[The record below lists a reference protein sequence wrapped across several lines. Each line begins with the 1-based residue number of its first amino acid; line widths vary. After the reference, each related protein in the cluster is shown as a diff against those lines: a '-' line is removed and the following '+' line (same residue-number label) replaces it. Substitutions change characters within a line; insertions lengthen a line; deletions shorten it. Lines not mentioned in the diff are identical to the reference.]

1 MALRVRH
8 RAEIAAEPKTVSPPD
23 DDYLVVLNTRDSIAD
38 RFGWRTLLAASGYA
52 HLLVLAIVS
61 LAVSR
66 GLGPVR
72 VLLLGLVVVAL
83 ALLRKPGWTGV
94 ALMLVAAF
102 AVTADALYLG
112 SMTGAFHATSAAQ
125 FISSAGGVTAFVVT
139 VVAAVGCLRT
149 PDGGAG
155 PHRSALL
162 AAGTGVTVAVGV
174 LGLAVVSHFAYN
186 EPVPQGRDIRLVA
199 RWYDCTPRILKASP
213 GQVSLYVKNLDGSR
227 RAFEIAE
234 LGVVLSV
241 PAHRAARTA
250 FTAGPGRYTYVCRV
264 PGRGKRIRGELVV
277 G

>member
-1 MALRVRH
+1 MSVRVRH
-8 RAEIAAEPKTVSPPD
+8 RAAVQTGSTSADTPD
-23 DDYLVVLNTRDSIAD
+23 DDYLVVITTRDRVAA
-38 RFGWRTLLAASGYA
+38 RFGWRTLLAATGYA

-94 ALMLVAAF
+94 ALMVVAAF

-112 SMTGAFHATSAAQ
+112 SMTGAFHPTSAAQ
-125 FISSAGGVTAFVVT
+125 FISSAGGLTAFVVT
-139 VVAAVGCLRT
+139 LVAATACLRI

-155 PHRSALL
+155 PDRSALA
-162 AAGTGVTVAVGV
+162 AAGTGVAVGV
-174 LGLAVVSHFAYN
+174 TVLALALGSSIAYD
-186 EPVPQGRDIRLVA
+186 EPAPRPRDVRLRA
-199 RWYDCTPRILKASP
+199 FWYDCTPRTLRAAP
-213 GQVSLYVKNLDGSR
+213 GQVSIYVRNEDGSR

-234 LGVVLSV
+234 LGVVLNV
-241 PAHRAARTA
+241 PAHRAARTE
-250 FTAGPGRYTYVCRV
+250 FTAGPGRYVYVCHV